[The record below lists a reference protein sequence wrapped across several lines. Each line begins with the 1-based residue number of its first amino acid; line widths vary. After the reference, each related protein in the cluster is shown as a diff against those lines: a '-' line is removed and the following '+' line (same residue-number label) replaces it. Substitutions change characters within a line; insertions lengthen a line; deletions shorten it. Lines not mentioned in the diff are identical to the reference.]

1 MSVTPSAI
9 PSVTPVRSA
18 RARRTET
25 PNAVMTT
32 FASPT
37 QGASQG
43 LSLWQV
49 DMRAGQRGPE
59 HVFDSEQVWHVQQG
73 EAQFTVDG
81 QAVTL
86 AAGDS
91 LVLAAGA
98 TRQVS
103 AAAPVR
109 MVVCGHGNAVVTVP
123 GEAQSRGTPPWI
135 G

>member
-1 MSVTPSAI
+1 MSVTQSANQ
-9 PSVTPVRSA
+9 SATPVRSA
-18 RARRTET
+18 QVRRTET

-59 HVFDSEQVWHVQQG
+59 HVFDSEQVWHVQEG
-73 EAQFTVDG
+73 EAQLTVDG

-91 LVLAAGA
+91 LVLPAGA
-98 TRQVS
+98 ARQVS
-103 AAAPVR
+103 AATAVR
-109 MVVCGHGNAVVTVP
+109 IVVCGHGSAVVTVP

>member
-1 MSVTPSAI
+1 MSVTQPSAQ
-9 PSVTPVRSA
+9 SVSPVRSA
-18 RARRTET
+18 QVRRTET

-49 DMRAGQRGPE
+49 DMRAGQQGPE
-59 HVFDSEQVWHVQQG
+59 HVFDSEQVWHVQEG
-73 EAQFTVDG
+73 EARFTVDG
-81 QAVTL
+81 QAATL

-91 LVLAAGA
+91 LVLPAGT

-103 AAAPVR
+103 AVTAVR
-109 MVVCGHGNAVVTVP
+109 IVVCGHGGAVVTVP

>member
-1 MSVTPSAI
+1 MSVTPVTPI
-9 PSVTPVRSA
+9 TPVRSA
-18 RARRTET
+18 QARRTET

-73 EAQFTVDG
+73 EVQFAVDG
-81 QAVTL
+81 QAGDL

-91 LVLAAGA
+91 LVLPAGA
-98 TRQVS
+98 ARQVTPRPRPGYWS
-103 AAAPVR
+103 AGTATP
-109 MVVCGHGNAVVTVP
+109 VVTVP
-123 GEAQSRGTPPWI
+123 GEAESRGTPPWI